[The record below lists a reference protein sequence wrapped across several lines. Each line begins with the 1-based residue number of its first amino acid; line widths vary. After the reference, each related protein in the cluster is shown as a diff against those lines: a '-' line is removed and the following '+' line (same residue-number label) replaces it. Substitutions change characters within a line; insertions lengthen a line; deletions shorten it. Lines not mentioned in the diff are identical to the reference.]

1 MASARKSGAKKFM
14 PAAAFVDTNILLY
27 AISNQPEEQSK
38 TNIARQILRKTHWG
52 WSAQVAGE
60 FFANAVSPK
69 RKFRLTPK
77 EAADFVETWL
87 AFPMA
92 ALTADIVIETM
103 AIHQRFQ
110 PSYWDAAII
119 AAARSLACDVIYSE
133 DLSDKT
139 DCGGARVINPF
150 AAYTRLS

>member
-1 MASARKSGAKKFM
+1 M

-27 AISNQPEEQSK
+27 AISNRPEEQSK
-38 TNIARQILRKTHWG
+38 TDIAREILRKTHWG

-77 EAADFVETWL
+77 EAASFVETWL

-92 ALTADIVIETM
+92 PLTADIVIEAM

-110 PSYWDAAII
+110 LSYWDAAII

-133 DLSDKT
+133 DLGDNI
-139 DCGGARVINPF
+139 DYGGVTVVNPF
-150 AAYTRLS
+150 VAYKS

>member
-1 MASARKSGAKKFM
+1 M

-27 AISNQPEEQSK
+27 AISNRPEEQSK
-38 TNIARQILRKTHWG
+38 TDIAREILRKTQWS

-69 RKFRLTPK
+69 RKFRITAK
-77 EAADFVETWL
+77 EAATFVETWL

-92 ALTADIVIETM
+92 SLTPDIVLEAM

-110 PSYWDAAII
+110 LSYWDAAII
-119 AAARSLACDVIYSE
+119 AAARSLGCRVIYSE
-133 DLSDKT
+133 DLSD
-139 DCGGARVINPF
+139 DADYAGVRVVNPF
-150 AAYTRLS
+150 AAFDKLS